1 MSCPS
6 TFPQEVDEVEL
17 QNGCRYVEEMVDE
30 LLKGSNEIDDSSR
43 IQLLRKAILSPE
55 AKKIR
60 KLLGKK

>member
-17 QNGCRYVEEMVDE
+17 QNGCRYVEEMVDK

>member
-30 LLKGSNEIDDSSR
+30 LLKGSNEIDNSSR

>member
-1 MSCPS
+1 MSCAS

-17 QNGCRYVEEMVDE
+17 QNGCRYVEEMADQ
-30 LLKGSNEIDDSSR
+30 LLKGSNETDDSPR

-60 KLLGKK
+60 KLLGKE